1 MFGNTIITML
11 EFAHNNVD
19 NLFAKE
25 LQTIFYLVTLHPSR
39 FSVFVK
45 TGSENYMLGKVNFP
59 IQEVDQL
66 TIVVLFCPMPMSLC
80 NLSNNFRKVVMDVFL
95 GSTHTLRIPALWQ
108 VPKKRPSLRGSKV
121 TSPTSS
127 LPV

>member
-1 MFGNTIITML
+1 ML
-11 EFAHNNVD
+11 EFAHNYVD

-25 LQTIFYLVTLHPSR
+25 LQTILFLVTLHPSR

-66 TIVVLFCPMPMSLC
+66 TIVVLLCSMQMSLC
-80 NLSNNFRKVVMDVFL
+80 KLSNYFRKVVMDVFL

>member
-1 MFGNTIITML
+1 MTTML
-11 EFAHNNVD
+11 AIANNNVD

-25 LQTIFYLVTLHPSR
+25 LQTILFLVTLHPSR

-80 NLSNNFRKVVMDVFL
+80 NLSNYFRKVVMDVFL